1 MKTLPL
7 YPEATTP
14 PLGPCWYLVTSV
26 RARKKYIVAN
36 AKLKS
41 PYFGTPSFLE
51 NMHSEGINEAGD
63 AIELTQHLLPLH
75 QLSTLPLVHMRPG
88 HHHLLLLLFSR
99 LSYLKWQPITALR
112 TSFMSE
118 TPFFFIFKYPP
129 SVYFWVIWWLCIH
142 PLTSWHFS
150 AWVQLLTRTHLGQE
164 LSDERPRDGRCFQV
178 EQDRRNG

>member
-99 LSYLKWQPITALR
+99 LSYLKWQPVTALR

-118 TPFFFIFKYPP
+118 TPFFFFKNILHQ
-129 SVYFWVIWWLCIH
+129 FTFEWFGGFAVILSCSH
-142 PLTSWHFS
+142 FLTFFCAST
-150 AWVQLLTRTHLGQE
+150 TRTHLGQE
-164 LSDERPRDGRCFQV
+164 LSDERQREWVTSAC
-178 EQDRRNG
+178 NNAA